1 LKRHGDDGSALV
13 EVTWLSLL
21 LMVPLVYI
29 LMSVFDVQRG
39 AFGVTAASRAA
50 GRAYSL
56 ADSEAEGRR
65 QARAA
70 ATLALRDQG
79 IEGGDLHV
87 DISCRPE
94 PTHCLSPGSVI
105 TVVVRT
111 QVVLPLAPPVLGGDA
126 PSFRLESVHRVP
138 FGRYVEERD

>member
-1 LKRHGDDGSALV
+1 MKRRGDDGSALV

-50 GRAYSL
+50 ARAYSL
-56 ADSEAEGRR
+56 AESDVDGRS

-79 IEGGDLHV
+79 IDDGELDV
-87 DISCRPE
+87 EISCRPE
-94 PTHCLSPGSVI
+94 PARCLSPGSVI
-105 TVVVRT
+105 TVVVRSR
-111 QVVLPLAPPVLGGDA
+111 VVLPLAPSALGSDA
-126 PSFRLESVHRVP
+126 PSFRLESTHEVP

>member
-1 LKRHGDDGSALV
+1 MKPRGDDGSALV

-56 ADSEAEGRR
+56 AESDADGRR

-79 IEGGDLHV
+79 IEGGDLDV
-87 DISCRPE
+87 EISCTPE
-94 PTHCLSPGSVI
+94 PAHCLSPGSVI

-111 QVVLPLAPPVLGGDA
+111 RVVLPLAPPVLGSEA
-126 PSFRLESVHRVP
+126 ASFRLESTHQVP